1 MSNKKEKN
9 VRNRYVNSV
18 NSKSK
23 SVLLALTILV
33 FFGQTLQLLNVY
45 KHIAFSRNIQMQL
58 LSK

>member
-9 VRNRYVNSV
+9 LRNRYVNSV

-23 SVLLALTILV
+23 SGLLALTILV
-33 FFGQTLQLLNVY
+33 FFGQPRQLLNVY

>member
-1 MSNKKEKN
+1 MSNNKEKN

-33 FFGQTLQLLNVY
+33 FFGQTRQLLNVY